1 MTFDAETLILHTDSI
16 TAKCFAENGNVY
28 PMYVAYLADGTT
40 RPVIVSQG
48 FRNERTKDGLNQ
60 AIRREARM
68 YFGDNHVGGV
78 LVTEGWMSELPRYAR
93 HLDIEDIK
101 KLTQELAPPSQQAG
115 RVEAILYM
123 AEARTQNGIK
133 RAFGTRHISEH
144 TRTLGSLAIVQQTF
158 LTDNQAAGFRQMGFG
173 ILSD

>member
-1 MTFDAETLILHTDSI
+1 MTFDAEAIIRQTDSI
-16 TAKCFAENGNVY
+16 TAKCFDEDGNVY
-28 PMYVAYLADGTT
+28 PVYVAYLADGTT
-40 RPVIVSQG
+40 RPVIVSEG

-60 AIRREARM
+60 AIRLSSRM
-68 YFGDNHVGGV
+68 YFGDNHIGGV
-78 LVTEGWMSELPRYAR
+78 LVTEGWVAELPRYAR

-123 AEARTQNGIK
+123 AEARTKNGIK
-133 RAFGTRHISEH
+133 RALGTRHISEH
-144 TRTLGSLAIVQQTF
+144 TRILGSLAIVQQTF
-158 LTDNQAAGFRQMGFG
+158 LTDNQTAGFRQMGFG